1 MPRWLEEGYFIR
13 LYSPEF
19 DTKEFYYVNQTER
32 ARYQFN
38 WPASVPSNTENGPQN
53 VEDLKPL
60 SINRLYQ
67 GIFGIQSAC
76 YIYLNLPLN
85 TRLWGTDKKPIATS
99 ALREVGF
106 CDQDESPFKRPT
118 FVTEFFL
125 MKDGSFDFPAFL
137 AFNPTE
143 RALTP
148 QLNILLNKCV
158 IEKVNEPET
167 LDKLKKKMIPYRPIT
182 LGGLS
187 PVRTGLQTT

>member
-1 MPRWLEEGYFIR
+1 MPNWLEEGFFIR
-13 LYSPEF
+13 LSSPEF
-19 DTKEFYYVNQTER
+19 EKKEFYFVEQTER
-32 ARYQFN
+32 ARYEYK
-38 WPASVPSNTENGPQN
+38 WPASVASNTENGPNN

-60 SINRLYQ
+60 ATNRLYQ
-67 GIFGIQSAC
+67 CIFGIKGAC
-76 YIYLNLPLN
+76 YIYLNQPLS

-106 CDQDESPFKRPT
+106 RDHNETPYDHPS

-137 AFNPTE
+137 AFNPSE

-148 QLNILLNKCV
+148 KLNILLNKMI
-158 IEKVNEPET
+158 IEKVSDVET
-167 LDKLKKKMIPYRPIT
+167 LEKLKKKLIPYRPIS

-187 PVRTGLQTT
+187 AVRSGQQTS